1 MPFIIVDERHID
13 EALSNLEWM
22 QIKKLAWLY
31 PVIYRLARG
40 ETVEVDE
47 LTDACGEMNPCP
59 SSIQKLVAYALG
71 GNSVRI
77 KE

>member
-13 EALSNLEWM
+13 EALSKDEWS
-22 QIKKLAWLY
+22 QIKKLSWLY
-31 PVIYRLARG
+31 PVIERLARG

-47 LTDACGEMNPCP
+47 LTDVCGEMNPCP

-71 GNSVRI
+71 GNSVRV
-77 KE
+77 E